1 MATLKSGCHQVEG
14 NSIKWQ
20 NWHIRH
26 SFNYREGL
34 VLHDVG
40 YEDGGKVRPVM
51 HRGSLVEMCVPY
63 ADPNPPFQRKC
74 AFDVSPTPKAL
85 QSEIGPWNIKM
96 HDCHYKSQIL
106 LFSNLCLYLL
116 WYISPPRCSA
126 RSNNGFA

>member
-1 MATLKSGCHQVEG
+1 MTYSDVHKCCKLAVTLKPGCHQVEG

-40 YEDGGKVRPVM
+40 YEDGGRIRPVM

-85 QSEIGPWNIKM
+85 QSEIGCWKVNCTFVIMNHKF
-96 HDCHYKSQIL
+96 CFLVI
-106 LFSNLCLYLL
+106 
-116 WYISPPRCSA
+116 
-126 RSNNGFA
+126 